1 MPLALPRLQPTNT
14 PPPDAAPSTPP
25 WLLGPDAPC
34 PPEQPSA
41 QACPVCFCDWA
52 PLAPKHCFLGPF
64 ANMHRM
70 HLGCVAHLV
79 ANVRDLRCPACRA
92 GWPAWGRRRFKLLAK
107 PSKSTRPILPRTY
120 AQYFRAVAAR
130 GRRAPPPGCL
140 ASMGNRPPLRCALV
154 VSPRQP
160 PASGLCASRL
170 RRACLT
176 YPAAAFFRR
185 RSACSAPRS
194 ATPFEH

>member
-1 MPLALPRLQPTNT
+1 MPLAPATNT

-52 PLAPKHCFLGPF
+52 PLAPKHCFLGPS
-64 ANMHRM
+64 ANTACIWDVWPTWSPMSVT
-70 HLGCVAHLV
+70 CVA
-79 ANVRDLRCPACRA
+79 PRA
-92 GWPAWGRRRFKLLAK
+92 GWPAWGAAAFQAACQAEQVD
-107 PSKSTRPILPRTY
+107 PPHPAPTY
-120 AQYFRAVAAR
+120 AQLDFRAVAAR
-130 GRRAPPPGCL
+130 GRRAPPPGRL

-160 PASGLCASRL
+160 PASGLRASRL

-176 YPAAAFFRR
+176 CSSFLPKKAGLFRSPKR
-185 RSACSAPRS
+185 NSC
-194 ATPFEH
+194 